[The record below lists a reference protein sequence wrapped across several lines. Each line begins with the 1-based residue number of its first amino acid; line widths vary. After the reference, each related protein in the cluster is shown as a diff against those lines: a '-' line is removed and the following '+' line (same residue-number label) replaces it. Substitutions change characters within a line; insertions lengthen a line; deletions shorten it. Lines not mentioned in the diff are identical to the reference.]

1 MTTNTIKKIVTKLA
15 ITLLAITATAC
26 SAKSEWVK
34 VIQTETSVHYYLDK
48 SDNEPHDDILYTSMI
63 SIYRY
68 PTPLITKDKKEISYK
83 SKNETIMID
92 CKKKLIVA
100 PDKEYYADTQAQ
112 KGTEIYFYVTPPD
125 QLEWLLIESDPV
137 FDALYKKVNNACMT
151 N

>member
-1 MTTNTIKKIVTKLA
+1 MNTNTIKNTVIKLA

-26 SAKSEWVK
+26 SAKSEWIK

-48 SDNEPHDDILYTSMI
+48 SDNVPHDDILYTSMI

-92 CKKKLIVA
+92 CKKKLIAA
-100 PDKEYYADTQAQ
+100 PDREYYPDTQA
-112 KGTEIYFYVTPPD
+112 KRGTEIYFYVTPPD
-125 QLEWLLIESDPV
+125 QLEWISIENDPI
-137 FDALYKKVNNACMT
+137 FEALYKIVDNACMA